1 MADTLGARITT
12 TMREK
17 LLAVVTDQILQSNVA
32 LSDYVSKAKPW
43 SGDQI
48 KFAVKYAK
56 NTTFTS
62 FAGFQAL
69 STSATLNRVKA
80 TFDPSFVTITSAL
93 PMDEVM
99 TSLSSGG
106 EERVIDLVKVTLVS
120 DAEDFADGFGTQF
133 WGDGTGN
140 GGLDVLGLGAAVDD
154 GTSVPTYGGL
164 ARSTYTGM
172 NAVVT
177 ASSGVLSLAK
187 MFTLYFNITYGN
199 QRPTVG
205 YSTNAV
211 FSLYNQLLVPQERF
225 MVTMADIVNGSK
237 RGTGAM
243 ELYFEGFPI
252 KPDQKAPSGI
262 LEFQNQEYMDWY
274 ALDPSKT
281 SEVFPGFMAS
291 NYVPDL
297 IEGNDYT
304 SSKLKGL
311 GMGFTGWVRA
321 QNALAADGFHV
332 AGGQLICREP
342 RFQGKLTGISSIS

>member
-17 LLAVVTDQILQSNVA
+17 LLAVVTDQVLKSNVA
-32 LSDYVSKAKPW
+32 LSDYVSKGKNW
-43 SGDQI
+43 TGDQI
-48 KFAVKYAK
+48 TFAVKYAK
-56 NTTFTS
+56 NSTFSS
-62 FAGFQAL
+62 FAGYQAL
-69 STSATLNRVKA
+69 STSATNNRVKA
-80 TFDPSFVTITSAL
+80 RFDPSFVQINSSL

-99 TSLSSGG
+99 VALNSGS

-120 DAEDFADGFGTQF
+120 DAEDFADGFGDQF

-140 GGLDVLGLGAAVDD
+140 GSLDVLGLGAAIDD
-154 GTSVPTYGGL
+154 GTSVATYGGL
-164 ARSTYTGM
+164 SRTTYTGM

-177 ASSGVLSLAK
+177 ASGGTLSLAK
-187 MFTLYFNITYGN
+187 MFTLYFNTVYGN

-205 YSTNAV
+205 YCTQAV

-225 MVTMADIVNGSK
+225 MMTMADVTNGSK

-243 ELYFEGFPI
+243 ELYFEGFAI
-252 KPDQKAPSGI
+252 KPDQKCTSGV
-262 LEFQNQEYMDWY
+262 LQFHNAEYMDWY

-281 SEVFPGFMAS
+281 SEVFPGFIAS

-297 IEGNDYT
+297 VEGNDYS

-321 QNALAADGFHV
+321 QNALAANGFHV

-342 RFQGKLTGISSIS
+342 RFQGKLTAITSI

>member
-1 MADTLGARITT
+1 MADTLGARVTT

-17 LLAVVTDQILQSNVA
+17 LLAVVTDQVLQSNVA
-32 LSDYVSKAKPW
+32 LSDYLSKAKAW
-43 SGDQI
+43 SGSQI
-48 KFAVKYAK
+48 KFPVKYAK
-56 NTTFTS
+56 NTTFSS
-62 FAGFQAL
+62 FAGYQAL
-69 STSATLNRVKA
+69 STSATTNRVKA
-80 TFDPSFVTITSAL
+80 TFDPSFVQINSSL

-106 EERVIDLVKVTLVS
+106 EEQVIDLVKVTLIS

-133 WGDGTGN
+133 WADGTGN

-154 GTSVPTYGGL
+154 GTSVTTYGGL
-164 ARSTYTGM
+164 SRSTYTGM

-177 ASSGVLSLAK
+177 ASSGTLSLAK
-187 MFTLYFNITYGN
+187 MFTLYFNVTYGN

-205 YSTNAV
+205 YATQSV

-225 MVTMADIVNGSK
+225 MMTMADITSGSK

-252 KPDQKAPSGI
+252 KPDQKCPSGV
-262 LEFQNQEYMDWY
+262 LTFHNANYMDWY

-291 NYVPDL
+291 NYVPSL

-304 SSKLKGL
+304 ASKLKGL
-311 GMGFTGWVRA
+311 GMGFTGWTRA
-321 QNALAADGFHV
+321 QNALAANGFHV

-342 RFQGKLTGISSIS
+342 RFQGKLTGITSI

>member
-1 MADTLGARITT
+1 MADTLGQRIST
-12 TMREK
+12 TMRNK
-17 LLAVVTDQILQSNVA
+17 LLAVVTDQVLQSNVA
-32 LSDYVSKAKPW
+32 LSDIVSKAKPW

-48 KFAVKYAK
+48 TFAVKYAK
-56 NTTFTS
+56 NSTFS
-62 FAGFQAL
+62 AFAGFQAL

-80 TFDPSFVTITSAL
+80 RFDPSFVQINSAL
-93 PMDEVM
+93 PFDEVL

-106 EERVIDLVKVTLVS
+106 EERVIDLVKVTLTS

-133 WGDGTGN
+133 WGDGTGD
-140 GGLDVLGLGAAVDD
+140 GGIAVLGLGAAVDD
-154 GTSVPTYGGL
+154 GTSVTTYGGL
-164 ARSTYTGM
+164 SRSTYTGM

-177 ASSGVLSLAK
+177 ASGGTLSLAK
-187 MFTLYFNITYGN
+187 MFTLYFNVVYGN
-199 QRPTVG
+199 QKPKIG
-205 YSTNAV
+205 YTTNSG

-225 MVTMADIVNGSK
+225 MQTAADIANGNK

-252 KPDQKAPSGI
+252 KADQKCPSGV
-262 LEFQNQEYMDWY
+262 LEFLNTDYLDWY
-274 ALDPSKT
+274 AMEVSKL
-281 SEVFPGFMAS
+281 SEFYPEFMAS

-311 GMGFTGWVRA
+311 GMGFTGWTRA
-321 QNALAADGFHV
+321 QNALAANGFHV

-342 RFQGKLTGISSIS
+342 RFQGKLTGITSI